1 MEGDLMDEVY
11 GDLSQDHHN
20 TTAAFNEDSVDIYFG
35 LESPKMN
42 SNAERNYT
50 LLSPQNLKYMD
61 LYEEIITEEQQ
72 DRESSYNE
80 LRTRFN
86 AAQSQVDE
94 LMRRLQQTETQ
105 NTTLN
110 TENSRLKKNICAL
123 IKTAKMEVVR
133 KDEEINRL
141 SQSFRP
147 RRGPVVHHQSQMNCL
162 RNQIPTKQ
170 NPTGQSQPSQPQVP
184 TRLNPTGPSQLSQPQ
199 VPTRLNPTGQSQP
212 SQPQVPT
219 RLNPTGQ
226 SQPSQPQVPTRLNPT
241 GPSQLSQPQVPTRLN
256 PTGPS
261 QLNQP
266 LIPTRQNLTGQPPP
280 SQPPG
285 PRQDCVVKDLSQLLC
300 KDRDV
305 VHPLLP
311 PTPSDATVFRPPL
324 PDTTVLRPP
333 LPVTS
338 KTAKGDSEAP
348 VKRTV
353 GSSSQDSV
361 NRHPTRELDPSD
373 KPKQTKH
380 REGEGGN
387 PRLSHSN
394 EQRKYNSKSS
404 RCPRLSD
411 VEVRRRSERAKN
423 PTSDI
428 LHCTASSDRTS
439 EGLSKDCAAYQSKCS
454 SRHYQELRRDKGDD
468 NRHSRGTKDISSNR
482 KHAYLNQASITERS
496 SESFNRK
503 GGTSPPRDHRR
514 KEERRREDEVRKEN
528 NTSKKSGER
537 KSTCTERRRAK
548 ESDRCSRDVS
558 KDKTMDDSKVGRQKT
573 GEKSELLPSE
583 AKVAAKSSVE
593 ETGPNRKLS
602 FMETLNLTLS
612 PVKKPRRLAETKE
625 QEGTPPEEVPEDQSA
640 EDGGQPDLDKLL
652 ILDEINS
659 SVVETDEVFEDP
671 VVQPSSEIPMPSE
684 PGSIDLRHTDKE
696 PCQDANKGLAEATV
710 AKKPPKCQLE
720 VEDTIVQDVSEG
732 RPELPEAT
740 VDQRTEPTTPEPLR
754 EVCVSAP
761 VCAIVLRTP
770 LKSRPE
776 ECASVNKVSESEDF
790 TAAAVTAITV
800 AGNCGNNSNTDTG
813 LSSNGFTPDHSMEN
827 VVLITDNW
835 VCKPNGKT
843 SSALVCES
851 PAVET
856 VTQVPPAAVCVGHP
870 AVEGVPGKEPSE
882 SLQLPLPASVISTS
896 SLDVT
901 AEVQDI
907 SKHGVS
913 STISMEGIPEIC
925 ITSEIVED
933 ATEIPL
939 ECEKERTVVEQG
951 SPLSGFE
958 VSKVSSTTEEVAP
971 SAQHNSG
978 LSQTPKKSLDSEPSH
993 TENEDVTVEP
1003 SSSIPLAHD
1012 EDSMM
1017 LTLGSLKGIPDAIS
1031 PLTSP
1036 VRPMRESHQPPCHS
1050 KPAYVKS
1057 LRKEFTSAAGDP
1069 NSKKLDVNMENK
1081 NPGRSIASATQQD
1094 VDRASVCSSSPEDEL
1109 EEGEI
1114 LSEGEET
1121 PITPSSPAK
1130 TVRPTSTVKSQ
1141 QIPKSSPR
1149 LSKKLPEEKGNSKL
1163 LSKTLISPVG
1173 SPMSKARYKT
1183 VQPPLPKAALCTV
1196 EEVMAMFV
1204 KIRYACRKKYMK
1216 LRSTFS
1222 KERFCGVMD
1231 MSLDS
1236 FTDFVDSVS
1245 FTKLCSQEDDLKVK
1259 LKNNIMSVLSKLSNN
1274 GIVNRIFDQEPL
1286 NMKSKLWEF
1295 VNVQLDFLFKE
1306 IQTALR
1312 SVCKSSN
1319 GNQSA
1324 GAEKKDLSLS
1334 KQPVKSPKQP
1344 VKSPKQPVKSP
1355 KQPVKSPKQP
1365 VKSPKQP
1372 VKSPKQ
1378 PVKSPKQPVK
1388 SPKQPV
1394 KSPKQPVKSPKQPVK
1409 SPKQPVKSPKQ
1420 PVKSPKQPVKSSVS
1434 TASKLKR
1441 PQGTVQKTNCVSR
1454 TSASKRPQ
1462 EELTECVEPNI
1473 KRTRVQTLPPCKTGL
1488 GRGKNIK
1495 MSFEEDEESEPQT
1508 SDHPL
1513 MQPPMQPPLQHG
1525 LEILSSNSPSSA
1537 EKTVAY
1543 VRRLSQN
1550 GSLHDK
1556 SDFEILTEQQA
1567 SNLTFNLV
1575 TDSQMGEI
1583 FKCLLQGSDL
1593 LETSVSAGDNQ
1604 GWPLGTPRKGERFR
1618 GVTTPSKVGTT
1629 TKVGTPSKVIATWS
1643 SISPCKFSSPNSK
1656 VQIPLNPALLDESC
1670 MLEVPSS
1677 LPEDKMTSQS
1687 SVFSQS
1693 SYSILAED
1701 LAVSLTIPSPLK
1713 SDNHLSFLHPASV
1726 EPMSAPDSVISAH
1739 FSEDALMDGEDAT
1752 EQDIH
1757 LALDTDN
1764 SSGASSGGGRTREAP
1779 VNPLF
1784 HFKPHLPMQAVVME
1798 KSNDHFIVR
1807 IRHANTSP
1815 DIKSNNSGVNFTN
1828 LGINCTNP
1836 GINFSNLG
1844 NNSTSLV
1851 VNPTCLGIKSTSQGV
1866 NSSSPGSVN
1875 STYPGNNSTNP
1886 DTNSSYLCVNSTSP
1900 QVNCTNPGIY
1910 PISADINPRAVSSP
1924 QTPPGEEQHGKD
1936 QAHPTGKTPS
1946 KTHFS
1951 EASPPFYLSTSTET
1965 ASALSSPCLT
1975 IIEDTPE
1982 RDHSKGKT
1990 GKKRTRHHVEMK
2002 AKRPKKEVIP
2012 EKIKHK
2018 KKSSKRAKG
2027 KETRSSKSERS
2038 KGTTPPQSTPSPN
2051 SLSAKNIIIRKGAV
2065 VVTWTRDED
2074 RDILLALK
2082 MKGASPDTFSS
2093 LSEKMN
2099 KTPAQ
2104 IAERFSQLMKLFK
2117 KKKMMSQV
2125 QGSNLPFDE

>member
-20 TTAAFNEDSVDIYFG
+20 TTAALNEDSVDIYFG
-35 LESPKMN
+35 LESPKTN

-162 RNQIPTKQ
+162 RNQIPTRQ

-184 TRLNPTGPSQLSQPQ
+184 TRQ
-199 VPTRLNPTGQSQP
+199 NPTGQSQP
-212 SQPQVPT
+212 SQPQIPT
-219 RLNPTGQ
+219 RQNPMGQSQPSQPQVPNRQNPTGQ
-226 SQPSQPQVPTRLNPT
+226 SQPSQPQIPTRQNPTGQLQPSQPQIPTRLNPT
-241 GPSQLSQPQVPTRLN
+241 GPSQLSQPLVPA
-256 PTGPS
+256 
-261 QLNQP
+261 
-266 LIPTRQNLTGQPPP
+266 RQNLTGQPPP

-324 PDTTVLRPP
+324 PDATVLRPPLLDATVLRPP

-338 KTAKGDSEAP
+338 KTARGDSEAP

-353 GSSSQDSV
+353 SSSSQDSV

-373 KPKQTKH
+373 EPKQTKH
-380 REGEGGN
+380 REGRGEN
-387 PRLSHSN
+387 PRLSDSK

-404 RCPRLSD
+404 RYPRLSD
-411 VEVRRRSERAKN
+411 VEVHRRSERAKN

-428 LHCTASSDRTS
+428 LHCTASADRTS
-439 EGLSKDCAAYQSKCS
+439 EGLSKDCAAYQSKGS
-454 SRHYQELRRDKGDD
+454 SRHYKELRRDKDD
-468 NRHSRGTKDISSNR
+468 DDDDDDRHSRNTKDISSNR
-482 KHAYLNQASITERS
+482 KHAYLNQASVTERS

-514 KEERRREDEVRKEN
+514 KEERRREDEIRKEKN
-528 NTSKKSGER
+528 RSKKSGER
-537 KSTCTERRRAK
+537 KSTYTERRRTK
-548 ESDRCSRDVS
+548 ESDQCS
-558 KDKTMDDSKVGRQKT
+558 KDKTMDNSKVGGQKT
-573 GEKSELLPSE
+573 DEKCELLPSE
-583 AKVAAKSSVE
+583 VKVAEKSSVE
-593 ETGPNRKLS
+593 ENGSNRKLS

-612 PVKKPRRLAETKE
+612 PVKKPRQPAETKE

-640 EDGGQPDLDKLL
+640 EDSGQPDLDELL

-671 VVQPSSEIPMPSE
+671 VVQPSSEIPTPSE
-684 PGSIDLRHTDKE
+684 PESINLRHADKE
-696 PCQDANKGLAEATV
+696 PCQDANKGVAEANEQ
-710 AKKPPKCQLE
+710 PKCQLE

-732 RPELPEAT
+732 RPELLDAT
-740 VDQRTEPTTPEPLR
+740 LDQRTEPTTPELLR
-754 EVCVSAP
+754 KVCVSAP
-761 VCAIVLRTP
+761 DCDIVLRTP
-770 LKSRPE
+770 LKTRPE
-776 ECASVNKVSESEDF
+776 ECASANKMSESEDF
-790 TAAAVTAITV
+790 TAAAVTATTV
-800 AGNCGNNSNTDTG
+800 TVNRGNDSNTDTG
-813 LSSNGFTPDHSMEN
+813 LSSNGFTPELPMEN

-843 SSALVCES
+843 PSALVCKS
-851 PAVET
+851 QAVEN
-856 VTQVPPAAVCVGHP
+856 VTQGPPAAVCVGNP
-870 AVEGVPGKEPSE
+870 AVEGVPGKEQSE
-882 SLQLPLPASVISTS
+882 SLQLPLPASVISNS

-913 STISMEGIPEIC
+913 STISMEVIPEIC
-925 ITSEIVED
+925 ITSEIVND
-933 ATEIPL
+933 VTEIPL
-939 ECEKERTVVEQG
+939 ECEKEKTVVEQS
-951 SPLSGFE
+951 SPLSSIG
-958 VSKVSSTTEEVAP
+958 VSKVSSTTGEVAP

-978 LSQTPKKSLDSEPSH
+978 LSQTPKKSPNSEPSY
-993 TENEDVTVEP
+993 TENENVNVEP

-1017 LTLGSLKGIPDAIS
+1017 LTLSSLKGIPDAIS

-1036 VRPMRESHQPPCHS
+1036 VRPMRKSQQPPCHS

-1081 NPGRSIASATQQD
+1081 NPGRSIASATRQD
-1094 VDRASVCSSSPEDEL
+1094 VDRASVRSSSLEDEL

-1121 PITPSSPAK
+1121 PVTPSSPAK

-1141 QIPKSSPR
+1141 PIPKSSPR
-1149 LSKKLPEEKGNSKL
+1149 LSKKSPEEKGNSKP

-1259 LKNNIMSVLSKLSNN
+1259 LKKNIMSVLSKLSNN

-1324 GAEKKDLSLS
+1324 GAKKRDLSLS

-1344 VKSPKQPVKSP
+1344 VM
-1355 KQPVKSPKQP
+1355 
-1365 VKSPKQP
+1365 
-1372 VKSPKQ
+1372 
-1378 PVKSPKQPVK
+1378 
-1388 SPKQPV
+1388 
-1394 KSPKQPVKSPKQPVK
+1394 
-1409 SPKQPVKSPKQ
+1409 
-1420 PVKSPKQPVKSSVS
+1420 SSVS

-1441 PQGTVQKTNCVSR
+1441 PQGAVQKTNCVSR

-1473 KRTRVQTLPPCKTGL
+1473 KRTRAQNLPPCKTGL
-1488 GRGKNIK
+1488 GRGKNMK
-1495 MSFEEDEESEPQT
+1495 MSFEDDKESEPQT

-1525 LEILSSNSPSSA
+1525 LEILPSNISSSV
-1537 EKTVAY
+1537 EKTAAY

-1604 GWPLGTPRKGERFR
+1604 AWPLGTPRKGERFR

-1629 TKVGTPSKVIATWS
+1629 SKVGTPSKVIATWS
-1643 SISPCKFSSPNSK
+1643 SISPCKFSPPNSK

-1687 SVFSQS
+1687 SVFSQR

-1739 FSEDALMDGEDAT
+1739 FSEDALMNGEDAT

-1764 SSGASSGGGRTREAP
+1764 SSGASSGGGRTREAS

-1815 DIKSNNSGVNFTN
+1815 DTNSNNSGV
-1828 LGINCTNP
+1828 
-1836 GINFSNLG
+1836 NFSNLG

-1851 VNPTCLGIKSTSQGV
+1851 VNRTCLGIKSTSQGV

-1875 STYPGNNSTNP
+1875 STYPGNNSPNP
-1886 DTNSSYLCVNSTSP
+1886 DTKSSYPCVNSTSP

-1910 PISADINPRAVSSP
+1910 PTSADINPRAVSSP

-1936 QAHPTGKTPS
+1936 KAHPTRKTPS

-1975 IIEDTPE
+1975 IVEDTPE
-1982 RDHSKGKT
+1982 RDHSKDKT
-1990 GKKRTRHHVEMK
+1990 GKKRTKHHVEMK

-2018 KKSSKRAKG
+2018 KKSSKSAKG
-2027 KETRSSKSERS
+2027 KETRSSKRERS
-2038 KGTTPPQSTPSPN
+2038 KVTTPPQSTPSPN
-2051 SLSAKNIIIRKGAV
+2051 SLSAKNIIMKKGAV

-2082 MKGASPDTFSS
+2082 MKGASPDTFSA
-2093 LSEKMN
+2093 LSEKMS

-2117 KKKMMSQV
+2117 KKKMMLQG
-2125 QGSNLPFDE
+2125 QGSNFPFDE

>member
-1 MEGDLMDEVY
+1 M
-11 GDLSQDHHN
+11 
-20 TTAAFNEDSVDIYFG
+20 
-35 LESPKMN
+35 
-42 SNAERNYT
+42 
-50 LLSPQNLKYMD
+50 KYMD

-80 LRTRFN
+80 LVLPLTCLTCVFT
-86 AAQSQVDE
+86 
-94 LMRRLQQTETQ
+94 LK

-141 SQSFRP
+141 SQ
-147 RRGPVVHHQSQMNCL
+147 
-162 RNQIPTKQ
+162 
-170 NPTGQSQPSQPQVP
+170 
-184 TRLNPTGPSQLSQPQ
+184 
-199 VPTRLNPTGQSQP
+199 
-212 SQPQVPT
+212 
-219 RLNPTGQ
+219 
-226 SQPSQPQVPTRLNPT
+226 
-241 GPSQLSQPQVPTRLN
+241 
-256 PTGPS
+256 
-261 QLNQP
+261 
-266 LIPTRQNLTGQPPP
+266 
-280 SQPPG
+280 
-285 PRQDCVVKDLSQLLC
+285 RQDCVVKDLRQLLC

-311 PTPSDATVFRPPL
+311 PTPSDATVVRLPL
-324 PDTTVLRPP
+324 PDATVLRPPIPDATVLRPP

-338 KTAKGDSEAP
+338 KTARGDSEAP
-348 VKRTV
+348 VKRTDPSV
-353 GSSSQDSV
+353 SSSSQDSV

-373 KPKQTKH
+373 EPKQTKR
-380 REGEGGN
+380 REGRGEN
-387 PRLSHSN
+387 PRLSDSK

-404 RCPRLSD
+404 RYPHFSD
-411 VEVRRRSERAKN
+411 VEVRRRSARAKN

-428 LHCTASSDRTS
+428 LHCVASSDRT
-439 EGLSKDCAAYQSKCS
+439 
-454 SRHYQELRRDKGDD
+454 
-468 NRHSRGTKDISSNR
+468 
-482 KHAYLNQASITERS
+482 ITERS

-514 KEERRREDEVRKEN
+514 KEERRREDEIRKEKN
-528 NTSKKSGER
+528 RSKKSEER
-537 KSTCTERRRAK
+537 KSTCTERRRTK
-548 ESDRCSRDVS
+548 ESDRCSTDVS
-558 KDKTMDDSKVGRQKT
+558 KDKTVDNSKVGGQKT
-573 GEKSELLPSE
+573 DEKSELLPSE
-583 AKVAAKSSVE
+583 AKVAEKSSVE
-593 ETGPNRKLS
+593 ENGPNRKLS
-602 FMETLNLTLS
+602 FMGSLNLTLS
-612 PVKKPRRLAETKE
+612 PVKKPRQPAETKE
-625 QEGTPPEEVPEDQSA
+625 QEGTPPEEVPEDQST
-640 EDGGQPDLDKLL
+640 EDRGQPDLDELL

-659 SVVETDEVFEDP
+659 SVVETDDVFEDP

-684 PGSIDLRHTDKE
+684 PESINRRHTDKE

-710 AKKPPKCQLE
+710 AKMQPKCQLE
-720 VEDTIVQDVSEG
+720 VEDTTVQDVSEG

-754 EVCVSAP
+754 KVCVSAP
-761 VCAIVLRTP
+761 DCDIALRTP

-776 ECASVNKVSESEDF
+776 ECASANKMSESEDF
-790 TAAAVTAITV
+790 TAAAVTATTV
-800 AGNCGNNSNTDTG
+800 TGNCGNNSNTDT
-813 LSSNGFTPDHSMEN
+813 SNGFTPEHSMEN

-835 VCKPNGKT
+835 VCKSNCKT
-843 SSALVCES
+843 PSALVCKS
-851 PAVET
+851 QTVEI
-856 VTQVPPAAVCVGHP
+856 VTQVPPAAVCVGNS
-870 AVEGVPGKEPSE
+870 AVGVPGKEQLE
-882 SLQLPLPASVISTS
+882 SLQLPLPASVISNS

-901 AEVQDI
+901 VEVQDI
-907 SKHGVS
+907 SKHAVS
-913 STISMEGIPEIC
+913 STISMEVIPEIC
-925 ITSEIVED
+925 ITSEVLND
-933 ATEIPL
+933 VTEIPL
-939 ECEKERTVVEQG
+939 ECEKEKTVVEQS
-951 SPLSGFE
+951 SPLSSIG
-958 VSKVSSTTEEVAP
+958 VSRVSSTTGEVAP

-978 LSQTPKKSLDSEPSH
+978 LSQTPKKSLNSEPSY
-993 TENEDVTVEP
+993 TENEDVNVEP

-1017 LTLGSLKGIPDAIS
+1017 LTLSSLKGIPDAIS

-1036 VRPMRESHQPPCHS
+1036 VRPMRKSQEPPCHS

-1057 LRKEFTSAAGDP
+1057 LRKGKHHLND
-1069 NSKKLDVNMENK
+1069 N
-1081 NPGRSIASATQQD
+1081 SATFQPHIHYSAIPESTY
-1094 VDRASVCSSSPEDEL
+1094 VDRTSVRSSSPEDEL

-1121 PITPSSPAK
+1121 PVRPSSPAK
-1130 TVRPTSTVKSQ
+1130 TVRPTSTVKSKPS
-1141 QIPKSSPR
+1141 PKSSPR
-1149 LSKKLPEEKGNSKL
+1149 LSKKSPEEKGNSKL

-1196 EEVMAMFV
+1196 EEVMAVFV

-1324 GAEKKDLSLS
+1324 GAEKRDLSLS

-1344 VKSPKQPVKSP
+1344 VKSPKQPVT
-1355 KQPVKSPKQP
+1355 
-1365 VKSPKQP
+1365 
-1372 VKSPKQ
+1372 
-1378 PVKSPKQPVK
+1378 
-1388 SPKQPV
+1388 
-1394 KSPKQPVKSPKQPVK
+1394 
-1409 SPKQPVKSPKQ
+1409 
-1420 PVKSPKQPVKSSVS
+1420 SSVS
-1434 TASKLKR
+1434 TAFKLKR
-1441 PQGTVQKTNCVSR
+1441 PQGAVQKTNCVSR
-1454 TSASKRPQ
+1454 TSVKPQ
-1462 EELTECVEPNI
+1462 P
-1473 KRTRVQTLPPCKTGL
+1473 
-1488 GRGKNIK
+1488 
-1495 MSFEEDEESEPQT
+1495 
-1508 SDHPL
+1508 SDNPL
-1513 MQPPMQPPLQHG
+1513 MQPP
-1525 LEILSSNSPSSA
+1525 ISSSA
-1537 EKTVAY
+1537 EKTTAL

-1604 GWPLGTPRKGERFR
+1604 GWPLGTPRKGERFL
-1618 GVTTPSKVGTT
+1618 GVTSPSKVGTT
-1629 TKVGTPSKVIATWS
+1629 SKVGTPSKVIATWS

-1656 VQIPLNPALLDESC
+1656 VKIPLNPALLDESC

-1677 LPEDKMTSQS
+1677 LPESKMTPQS
-1687 SVFSQS
+1687 SVFSQR

-1815 DIKSNNSGVNFTN
+1815 DI
-1828 LGINCTNP
+1828 NCTNP

-1866 NSSSPGSVN
+1866 TSSSPGSVN
-1875 STYPGNNSTNP
+1875 STYQGNNSI
-1886 DTNSSYLCVNSTSP
+1886 NSTYPCVNSTSP

-1910 PISADINPRAVSSP
+1910 PTSADINPRAVSSP
-1924 QTPPGEEQHGKD
+1924 QTPPGEDQYGKD
-1936 QAHPTGKTPS
+1936 EAHPTGKTPS

-1951 EASPPFYLSTSTET
+1951 EAGPPFYLSTSTET

-1990 GKKRTRHHVEMK
+1990 GKKRTKHHIEMK
-2002 AKRPKKEVIP
+2002 AKRAKKEVIP
-2012 EKIKHK
+2012 EKVKHK
-2018 KKSSKRAKG
+2018 KKSSKSAKG
-2027 KETRSSKSERS
+2027 KGTRSSKRERS
-2038 KGTTPPQSTPSPN
+2038 KVTTPPQSTPSPN
-2051 SLSAKNIIIRKGAV
+2051 SLSAKNIIIKKGAV

-2082 MKGASPDTFSS
+2082 MKGASPDTFSA

-2104 IAERFSQLMKLFK
+2104 VCLYLFTVFGVSFS
-2117 KKKMMSQV
+2117 
-2125 QGSNLPFDE
+2125 

>member
-1 MEGDLMDEVY
+1 
-11 GDLSQDHHN
+11 
-20 TTAAFNEDSVDIYFG
+20 
-35 LESPKMN
+35 
-42 SNAERNYT
+42 
-50 LLSPQNLKYMD
+50 QNLKYMD

-80 LRTRFN
+80 LVLPLTCLTCVFT
-86 AAQSQVDE
+86 
-94 LMRRLQQTETQ
+94 LK

-141 SQSFRP
+141 SQ
-147 RRGPVVHHQSQMNCL
+147 
-162 RNQIPTKQ
+162 
-170 NPTGQSQPSQPQVP
+170 
-184 TRLNPTGPSQLSQPQ
+184 
-199 VPTRLNPTGQSQP
+199 
-212 SQPQVPT
+212 
-219 RLNPTGQ
+219 
-226 SQPSQPQVPTRLNPT
+226 
-241 GPSQLSQPQVPTRLN
+241 
-256 PTGPS
+256 
-261 QLNQP
+261 
-266 LIPTRQNLTGQPPP
+266 

-776 ECASVNKVSESEDF
+776 ECASVNKVSE
-790 TAAAVTAITV
+790 
-800 AGNCGNNSNTDTG
+800 
-813 LSSNGFTPDHSMEN
+813 
-827 VVLITDNW
+827 
-835 VCKPNGKT
+835 
-843 SSALVCES
+843 
-851 PAVET
+851 
-856 VTQVPPAAVCVGHP
+856 
-870 AVEGVPGKEPSE
+870 
-882 SLQLPLPASVISTS
+882 
-896 SLDVT
+896 
-901 AEVQDI
+901 
-907 SKHGVS
+907 
-913 STISMEGIPEIC
+913 
-925 ITSEIVED
+925 
-933 ATEIPL
+933 
-939 ECEKERTVVEQG
+939 TVVEQG

-1057 LRKEFTSAAGDP
+1057 LRKGKHHLNDNEPHIHYSTIPESTCTSKA
-1069 NSKKLDVNMENK
+1069 
-1081 NPGRSIASATQQD
+1081 
-1094 VDRASVCSSSPEDEL
+1094 PEDEL

-1344 VKSPKQPVKSP
+1344 VKSPMQ
-1355 KQPVKSPKQP
+1355 
-1365 VKSPKQP
+1365 
-1372 VKSPKQ
+1372 
-1378 PVKSPKQPVK
+1378 
-1388 SPKQPV
+1388 
-1394 KSPKQPVKSPKQPVK
+1394 
-1409 SPKQPVKSPKQ
+1409 
-1420 PVKSPKQPVKSSVS
+1420 
-1434 TASKLKR
+1434 
-1441 PQGTVQKTNCVSR
+1441 
-1454 TSASKRPQ
+1454 
-1462 EELTECVEPNI
+1462 
-1473 KRTRVQTLPPCKTGL
+1473 
-1488 GRGKNIK
+1488 GKNIK

-2104 IAERFSQLMKLFK
+2104 VCLYLFAVFGVFFFIVMEFYVFDLRLVVIAEH
-2117 KKKMMSQV
+2117 
-2125 QGSNLPFDE
+2125 

>member
-162 RNQIPTKQ
+162 RNPI
-170 NPTGQSQPSQPQVP
+170 P

-199 VPTRLNPTGQSQP
+199 VPNRLNPTGPSQL
-212 SQPQVPT
+212 SQPQVPNQLNST
-219 RLNPTGQ
+219 GPSQLTQPQVPNRLNPTGQ

-241 GPSQLSQPQVPTRLN
+241 GPSQLSQPQVPNRLNPTGQSQPSQPQVPTRLN

-261 QLNQP
+261 QLSQP
-266 LIPTRQNLTGQPPP
+266 LVPTRQNLTGQPPP

-324 PDTTVLRPP
+324 PDTTVFRPPLPDTTVLRPPLLDATVLRPPLLDATVLRPP

-338 KTAKGDSEAP
+338 KTAKGDSETP

-373 KPKQTKH
+373 EPKQTKH
-380 REGEGGN
+380 REGGGGN
-387 PRLSHSN
+387 PRLSDSN

-423 PTSDI
+423 PASDI

-439 EGLSKDCAAYQSKCS
+439 EGLSKDCAAYQSKGS
-454 SRHYQELRRDKGDD
+454 SRHYQELRRDKGDG

-482 KHAYLNQASITERS
+482 KHAYLNQASVTERS

-503 GGTSPPRDHRR
+503 GGTSPPRDRRR
-514 KEERRREDEVRKEN
+514 KEERRREDEVRKEK

-537 KSTCTERRRAK
+537 KSTCTERRRTK
-548 ESDRCSRDVS
+548 ESGRCSKDVS
-558 KDKTMDDSKVGRQKT
+558 KDKTMDDSKVGGQKT
-573 GEKSELLPSE
+573 GEKSEFLPSE

-612 PVKKPRRLAETKE
+612 PVKKPRPLAETKE
-625 QEGTPPEEVPEDQSA
+625 REGTPPEEVSEDQSA
-640 EDGGQPDLDKLL
+640 EDSGQPDLDKLL

-671 VVQPSSEIPMPSE
+671 VVQPTSEIPMPSE

-696 PCQDANKGLAEATV
+696 PCQDANKGLTEATV
-710 AKKPPKCQLE
+710 AKKQPKCQLE
-720 VEDTIVQDVSEG
+720 VEDTIVQGVSEG
-732 RPELPEAT
+732 KPELPEAT

-761 VCAIVLRTP
+761 DCAIVLRTP

-776 ECASVNKVSESEDF
+776 ECASANKVSESEDF
-790 TAAAVTAITV
+790 TAADVTAPTV
-800 AGNCGNNSNTDTG
+800 AGNCGNSSNTDTG
-813 LSSNGFTPDHSMEN
+813 LSSNGFTPDHSMGN

-843 SSALVCES
+843 PSPLVCES
-851 PAVET
+851 QAVET
-856 VTQVPPAAVCVGHP
+856 VTHVPPAAVCVGHP
-870 AVEGVPGKEPSE
+870 AVEGVSGKEPSE

-913 STISMEGIPEIC
+913 STISMEVIPEIC

-958 VSKVSSTTEEVAP
+958 VSKVSSTTGEVAP

-993 TENEDVTVEP
+993 TENEDMNVEP

-1012 EDSMM
+1012 ENSMM

-1036 VRPMRESHQPPCHS
+1036 VRPMRKSHQPPCHS

-1057 LRKEFTSAAGDP
+1057 LRNEFTSAAGDP

-1081 NPGRSIASATQQD
+1081 NPGRSIASATQQA

-1130 TVRPTSTVKSQ
+1130 TVRPTSPVKSQ

-1149 LSKKLPEEKGNSKL
+1149 LSKKSLEEKGNSKL

-1324 GAEKKDLSLS
+1324 GAEKRDLSLS

-1388 SPKQPV
+1388 FPKQPV
-1394 KSPKQPVKSPKQPVK
+1394 M
-1409 SPKQPVKSPKQ
+1409 
-1420 PVKSPKQPVKSSVS
+1420 SSVS

-1441 PQGTVQKTNCVSR
+1441 PQGAVQKTKCVSR

-1462 EELTECVEPNI
+1462 EELTDCVEPNI
-1473 KRTRVQTLPPCKTGL
+1473 KRTRAQTLPPCKTGL

-1495 MSFEEDEESEPQT
+1495 MSFEEDKESEPQT

-1513 MQPPMQPPLQHG
+1513 MQPPLQHE

-1537 EKTVAY
+1537 EKTAAY

-1593 LETSVSAGDNQ
+1593 LETNVSAGDNH

-1618 GVTTPSKVGTT
+1618 GVATPSKVCTT

-1687 SVFSQS
+1687 SVFSQR

-1815 DIKSNNSGVNFTN
+1815 DINSNNSGVNFTN

-1875 STYPGNNSTNP
+1875 STYPGNNSTNK
-1886 DTNSSYLCVNSTSP
+1886 DTNSSYPCVNSTIP
-1900 QVNCTNPGIY
+1900 QVNCTNPVIY

-1936 QAHPTGKTPS
+1936 QGKTPS

-2018 KKSSKRAKG
+2018 NKSSKRAKG

-2038 KGTTPPQSTPSPN
+2038 KVTTPPQSTPSPN

-2117 KKKMMSQV
+2117 KKKMAS
-2125 QGSNLPFDE
+2125 

>member
-1 MEGDLMDEVY
+1 
-11 GDLSQDHHN
+11 
-20 TTAAFNEDSVDIYFG
+20 
-35 LESPKMN
+35 
-42 SNAERNYT
+42 
-50 LLSPQNLKYMD
+50 QNLKYMD

-80 LRTRFN
+80 LVLPLTCLTCVFT
-86 AAQSQVDE
+86 
-94 LMRRLQQTETQ
+94 LK

-141 SQSFRP
+141 SQS
-147 RRGPVVHHQSQMNCL
+147 
-162 RNQIPTKQ
+162 
-170 NPTGQSQPSQPQVP
+170 
-184 TRLNPTGPSQLSQPQ
+184 
-199 VPTRLNPTGQSQP
+199 
-212 SQPQVPT
+212 
-219 RLNPTGQ
+219 
-226 SQPSQPQVPTRLNPT
+226 
-241 GPSQLSQPQVPTRLN
+241 
-256 PTGPS
+256 
-261 QLNQP
+261 
-266 LIPTRQNLTGQPPP
+266 
-280 SQPPG
+280 
-285 PRQDCVVKDLSQLLC
+285 QLLC

-324 PDTTVLRPP
+324 PDTTVLRPPLLDATVLRPPLLDATVLRPP

-361 NRHPTRELDPSD
+361 NRHPTRELHPSD
-373 KPKQTKH
+373 EPKQTKH
-380 REGEGGN
+380 REGGGGN

-394 EQRKYNSKSS
+394 DQRKYNSKSS

-439 EGLSKDCAAYQSKCS
+439 EGLSKDCAAYQSMGS
-454 SRHYQELRRDKGDD
+454 SRHYQELRRDKGDG

-482 KHAYLNQASITERS
+482 KHAYLNQASVTERS

-514 KEERRREDEVRKEN
+514 KEERRREDEVRKEK

-548 ESDRCSRDVS
+548 ESDRCSTDVS
-558 KDKTMDDSKVGRQKT
+558 KDKTMDDSKVGGQKT
-573 GEKSELLPSE
+573 GEKSEFLPSE

-640 EDGGQPDLDKLL
+640 EDSGQPDLDNLL

-671 VVQPSSEIPMPSE
+671 VVQPSSEIPMSSG

-696 PCQDANKGLAEATV
+696 PCQDANKGLTEATV
-710 AKKPPKCQLE
+710 AKKQPKCQLE
-720 VEDTIVQDVSEG
+720 VEDIIVQGVSEG
-732 RPELPEAT
+732 KPELPEAT
-740 VDQRTEPTTPEPLR
+740 VDQRTEPTTPEPPR

-761 VCAIVLRTP
+761 VCAIVLRTT
-770 LKSRPE
+770 LKNRPE
-776 ECASVNKVSESEDF
+776 DCASANKVSDSEDF
-790 TAAAVTAITV
+790 TAAAVTATTV

-843 SSALVCES
+843 PSALVCES
-851 PAVET
+851 QT

-870 AVEGVPGKEPSE
+870 AVEGVSGKEPSE

-913 STISMEGIPEIC
+913 STISMEVIPEIC

-939 ECEKERTVVEQG
+939 ECEKERTVVVQG

-958 VSKVSSTTEEVAP
+958 VSKVSSTTGEVAP

-993 TENEDVTVEP
+993 TENEDVNVEP

-1036 VRPMRESHQPPCHS
+1036 VRPMRKSHQPPCHS

-1069 NSKKLDVNMENK
+1069 NPKKLDVNMENK

-1149 LSKKLPEEKGNSKL
+1149 LSKKLPEEKGISKL
-1163 LSKTLISPVG
+1163 LSKTLTSPVG

-1324 GAEKKDLSLS
+1324 GAEKRDLSLS
-1334 KQPVKSPKQP
+1334 KQPVKSPKPP
-1344 VKSPKQPVKSP
+1344 VKSPK
-1355 KQPVKSPKQP
+1355 
-1365 VKSPKQP
+1365 
-1372 VKSPKQ
+1372 
-1378 PVKSPKQPVK
+1378 
-1388 SPKQPV
+1388 
-1394 KSPKQPVKSPKQPVK
+1394 
-1409 SPKQPVKSPKQ
+1409 
-1420 PVKSPKQPVKSSVS
+1420 
-1434 TASKLKR
+1434 
-1441 PQGTVQKTNCVSR
+1441 
-1454 TSASKRPQ
+1454 
-1462 EELTECVEPNI
+1462 
-1473 KRTRVQTLPPCKTGL
+1473 
-1488 GRGKNIK
+1488 GKNIK
-1495 MSFEEDEESEPQT
+1495 MSFEEDKESEPQT

-1537 EKTVAY
+1537 EKTAAY

-1687 SVFSQS
+1687 SVFSQR

-1713 SDNHLSFLHPASV
+1713 SDNHLSFLHPANV
-1726 EPMSAPDSVISAH
+1726 EPTSAPDSVISAH

-1764 SSGASSGGGRTREAP
+1764 SSGGSSGAGRTREAP

-1815 DIKSNNSGVNFTN
+1815 DINSNNSGVNFTN
-1828 LGINCTNP
+1828 L

-1886 DTNSSYLCVNSTSP
+1886 DTNSSYPCVNSTSP

-1924 QTPPGEEQHGKD
+1924 QTPPGGEQHGKD

-2012 EKIKHK
+2012 EKIIKHK

-2038 KGTTPPQSTPSPN
+2038 KVTTPPQSTPSPN
-2051 SLSAKNIIIRKGAV
+2051 SLSAKNIIIKKGAV

-2104 IAERFSQLMKLFK
+2104 VCLYLICCVLI
-2117 KKKMMSQV
+2117 
-2125 QGSNLPFDE
+2125 

>member
-1 MEGDLMDEVY
+1 MKLQKCNMWVTLRYFYPTD
-11 GDLSQDHHN
+11 

-35 LESPKMN
+35 LESPKKN
-42 SNAERNYT
+42 SNAGKHHSN
-50 LLSPQNLKYMD
+50 NLKYMD

-141 SQSFRP
+141 SQ
-147 RRGPVVHHQSQMNCL
+147 
-162 RNQIPTKQ
+162 
-170 NPTGQSQPSQPQVP
+170 
-184 TRLNPTGPSQLSQPQ
+184 
-199 VPTRLNPTGQSQP
+199 
-212 SQPQVPT
+212 
-219 RLNPTGQ
+219 
-226 SQPSQPQVPTRLNPT
+226 
-241 GPSQLSQPQVPTRLN
+241 
-256 PTGPS
+256 
-261 QLNQP
+261 
-266 LIPTRQNLTGQPPP
+266 
-280 SQPPG
+280 
-285 PRQDCVVKDLSQLLC
+285 
-300 KDRDV
+300 RDV

-324 PDTTVLRPP
+324 PDTTVLRPPLLDATVLRPPLLDATVLRPP

-361 NRHPTRELDPSD
+361 NRHPTRELHPSD
-373 KPKQTKH
+373 EPKQTKH
-380 REGEGGN
+380 REGGGGN

-394 EQRKYNSKSS
+394 DQRKYNSKSS

-439 EGLSKDCAAYQSKCS
+439 EGLSKDCAAYQSMGS
-454 SRHYQELRRDKGDD
+454 SRHYQELRRDKGDG

-482 KHAYLNQASITERS
+482 KHAYLNQASVTERS

-514 KEERRREDEVRKEN
+514 KEERRREDEVRKEK

-548 ESDRCSRDVS
+548 ESDRCSTDVS
-558 KDKTMDDSKVGRQKT
+558 KDKTMDDSKVGGQKT
-573 GEKSELLPSE
+573 GEKSEFLPSE

-640 EDGGQPDLDKLL
+640 EDSGQPDLDNLL

-671 VVQPSSEIPMPSE
+671 VVQPSSEIPMSSG

-696 PCQDANKGLAEATV
+696 PCQDANKGLTEATV
-710 AKKPPKCQLE
+710 AKKQPKCQLE
-720 VEDTIVQDVSEG
+720 VEDIIVQGVSEG
-732 RPELPEAT
+732 KPELPEAT
-740 VDQRTEPTTPEPLR
+740 VDQRTEPTTPEPPR

-761 VCAIVLRTP
+761 VCAIVLRTT
-770 LKSRPE
+770 LKNRPE
-776 ECASVNKVSESEDF
+776 DCASANKVSDSEDF
-790 TAAAVTAITV
+790 TAAAVTATTV

-843 SSALVCES
+843 PSALVCES
-851 PAVET
+851 QT

-870 AVEGVPGKEPSE
+870 AVEGVSGKEPSE

-913 STISMEGIPEIC
+913 STISMEVIPEIC

-939 ECEKERTVVEQG
+939 ECEKERTVVVQG

-958 VSKVSSTTEEVAP
+958 VSKVSSTTGEVAP

-993 TENEDVTVEP
+993 TENEDVNVEP

-1036 VRPMRESHQPPCHS
+1036 VRPMRKSHQPPCHS

-1069 NSKKLDVNMENK
+1069 NPKKLDVNMENK

-1149 LSKKLPEEKGNSKL
+1149 LSKKLPEEKGISKL
-1163 LSKTLISPVG
+1163 LSKTLTSPVG

-1324 GAEKKDLSLS
+1324 GAEKRDLSLS
-1334 KQPVKSPKQP
+1334 KQPVKSPKPP
-1344 VKSPKQPVKSP
+1344 VKSPK
-1355 KQPVKSPKQP
+1355 
-1365 VKSPKQP
+1365 
-1372 VKSPKQ
+1372 
-1378 PVKSPKQPVK
+1378 
-1388 SPKQPV
+1388 
-1394 KSPKQPVKSPKQPVK
+1394 
-1409 SPKQPVKSPKQ
+1409 
-1420 PVKSPKQPVKSSVS
+1420 
-1434 TASKLKR
+1434 
-1441 PQGTVQKTNCVSR
+1441 
-1454 TSASKRPQ
+1454 PQ

-1473 KRTRVQTLPPCKTGL
+1473 KRTRAQTLPPCKTGL

-1495 MSFEEDEESEPQT
+1495 MSFEEDKESEPQT

-1537 EKTVAY
+1537 EKTAAY

-1687 SVFSQS
+1687 SVFSQR

-1713 SDNHLSFLHPASV
+1713 SDNHLSFLHPANV
-1726 EPMSAPDSVISAH
+1726 EPTSAPDSVISAH

-1764 SSGASSGGGRTREAP
+1764 SSGGSSGAGRTREAP

-1815 DIKSNNSGVNFTN
+1815 DINSNNSGVNFTN
-1828 LGINCTNP
+1828 L

-1851 VNPTCLGIKSTSQGV
+1851 VNPTCLGIKSTSQG
-1866 NSSSPGSVN
+1866 
-1875 STYPGNNSTNP
+1875 
-1886 DTNSSYLCVNSTSP
+1886 
-1900 QVNCTNPGIY
+1900 
-1910 PISADINPRAVSSP
+1910 
-1924 QTPPGEEQHGKD
+1924 
-1936 QAHPTGKTPS
+1936 
-1946 KTHFS
+1946 
-1951 EASPPFYLSTSTET
+1951 ASPPFYLSTSTET

-2012 EKIKHK
+2012 EKIIKHK

-2038 KGTTPPQSTPSPN
+2038 KVTTPPQSTPSPN
-2051 SLSAKNIIIRKGAV
+2051 SLSAKNIIIKKGAV

-2117 KKKMMSQV
+2117 KKKMAS
-2125 QGSNLPFDE
+2125 

>member
-35 LESPKMN
+35 LESPKKN

-162 RNQIPTKQ
+162 RNQIPTRQ
-170 NPTGQSQPSQPQVP
+170 
-184 TRLNPTGPSQLSQPQ
+184 
-199 VPTRLNPTGQSQP
+199 NPTGQSQP

-261 QLNQP
+261 QLSQP
-266 LIPTRQNLTGQPPP
+266 LVPTRQNLTGQPPP
-280 SQPPG
+280 SQPPR

-333 LPVTS
+333 LLDATVLRPPLLDATVLRPPLPVTS

-361 NRHPTRELDPSD
+361 NRHPTRELHPSD
-373 KPKQTKH
+373 EPKQTKH
-380 REGEGGN
+380 REGGGGN

-394 EQRKYNSKSS
+394 DQRKYNSKSS

-439 EGLSKDCAAYQSKCS
+439 EGLSKDCAAYQSMGS
-454 SRHYQELRRDKGDD
+454 SRHYQELRRDKGDG

-482 KHAYLNQASITERS
+482 KHAYLNQASVTERS

-514 KEERRREDEVRKEN
+514 KEERRREDEVRKEK

-548 ESDRCSRDVS
+548 ESDRCSTDVS
-558 KDKTMDDSKVGRQKT
+558 KDKTMDDSKVGGQKT
-573 GEKSELLPSE
+573 GEKSEFLPSE

-640 EDGGQPDLDKLL
+640 EDSGQPDLDNLL

-671 VVQPSSEIPMPSE
+671 VVQPSSEIPMSSG

-696 PCQDANKGLAEATV
+696 PCQDANKGLTEATV
-710 AKKPPKCQLE
+710 AKKQPKCQLE
-720 VEDTIVQDVSEG
+720 VEDIIVQGVSEG
-732 RPELPEAT
+732 KPELPEAT
-740 VDQRTEPTTPEPLR
+740 VDQRTEPTTPEPPR

-761 VCAIVLRTP
+761 VCAIVLRTT
-770 LKSRPE
+770 LKNRPE
-776 ECASVNKVSESEDF
+776 DCASANKVSDSEDF
-790 TAAAVTAITV
+790 TAAAVTATTV

-843 SSALVCES
+843 PSALVCES
-851 PAVET
+851 QT

-870 AVEGVPGKEPSE
+870 AVEGVSGKEPSE

-913 STISMEGIPEIC
+913 STISMEVIPEIC

-939 ECEKERTVVEQG
+939 ECEKERTVVVQG

-958 VSKVSSTTEEVAP
+958 VSKVSSTTGEVAP

-993 TENEDVTVEP
+993 TENEDVNVEP

-1036 VRPMRESHQPPCHS
+1036 VRPMRKSHQPPCHS

-1069 NSKKLDVNMENK
+1069 NPKKLDVNMENK

-1149 LSKKLPEEKGNSKL
+1149 LSKKLPEEKGISKL
-1163 LSKTLISPVG
+1163 LSKTLTSPVG

-1324 GAEKKDLSLS
+1324 GAEKRDLSLS
-1334 KQPVKSPKQP
+1334 KQPVKSPKPPVKSPKQP

-1394 KSPKQPVKSPKQPVK
+1394 KSPKQPVM
-1409 SPKQPVKSPKQ
+1409 
-1420 PVKSPKQPVKSSVS
+1420 SSVS

-1441 PQGTVQKTNCVSR
+1441 PQGAVQKTNCVSR

-1473 KRTRVQTLPPCKTGL
+1473 KRTRAQTLPPCKTGL

-1495 MSFEEDEESEPQT
+1495 MSFEEDKESEPQT

-1537 EKTVAY
+1537 EKTAAY

-1687 SVFSQS
+1687 SVFSQR

-1713 SDNHLSFLHPASV
+1713 SDNHLSFLHPANV
-1726 EPMSAPDSVISAH
+1726 EPTSAPDSVISAH

-1764 SSGASSGGGRTREAP
+1764 SSGGSSGAGRTREAP

-1815 DIKSNNSGVNFTN
+1815 DINSNNSGVNFTN
-1828 LGINCTNP
+1828 L

-1886 DTNSSYLCVNSTSP
+1886 DTNSSYPCVNSTSP

-1924 QTPPGEEQHGKD
+1924 QTPPGGEQHGKD

-2012 EKIKHK
+2012 EKIIKHK

-2038 KGTTPPQSTPSPN
+2038 KVTTPPQSTPSPN
-2051 SLSAKNIIIRKGAV
+2051 SLSAKNIIIKKGAV

-2117 KKKMMSQV
+2117 KKKMAS
-2125 QGSNLPFDE
+2125 

>member
-42 SNAERNYT
+42 SDAERNYT

-162 RNQIPTKQ
+162 RNPIP
-170 NPTGQSQPSQPQVP
+170 N
-184 TRLNPTGPSQLSQPQ
+184 RLNPTGPSQLSQPQ
-199 VPTRLNPTGQSQP
+199 VPN
-212 SQPQVPT
+212 
-219 RLNPTGQ
+219 
-226 SQPSQPQVPTRLNPT
+226 RLNPT
-241 GPSQLSQPQVPTRLN
+241 GPSQLSQPLV
-256 PTGPS
+256 
-261 QLNQP
+261 
-266 LIPTRQNLTGQPPP
+266 PTRQNFTGQPPP

-333 LPVTS
+333 LPDTTVLKPPLPVTS
-338 KTAKGDSEAP
+338 KTAKGDSEALA
-348 VKRTV
+348 KRTV

-373 KPKQTKH
+373 EPKQTKH
-380 REGEGGN
+380 REGGGGN
-387 PRLSHSN
+387 PRLSDSN

-439 EGLSKDCAAYQSKCS
+439 EGLSKDCAAHQSKAS
-454 SRHYQELRRDKGDD
+454 SRHYQELGRDKGDG

-482 KHAYLNQASITERS
+482 KHAYLNQASVTERS

-503 GGTSPPRDHRR
+503 GGTSPPRDRRR
-514 KEERRREDEVRKEN
+514 KEERRREDEVRKEK

-537 KSTCTERRRAK
+537 KSTCTERRRTK
-548 ESDRCSRDVS
+548 ESGRCSKDVS
-558 KDKTMDDSKVGRQKT
+558 KDKTMDDSKVGEQKT
-573 GEKSELLPSE
+573 
-583 AKVAAKSSVE
+583 
-593 ETGPNRKLS
+593 
-602 FMETLNLTLS
+602 
-612 PVKKPRRLAETKE
+612 VKKPRRLAETKE
-625 QEGTPPEEVPEDQSA
+625 REGTPPEEVSEDQSA
-640 EDGGQPDLDKLL
+640 EDSGQPDLDKFL

-659 SVVETDEVFEDP
+659 SVVETDEVFQDP
-671 VVQPSSEIPMPSE
+671 VVQPTSEIPMPSE

-696 PCQDANKGLAEATV
+696 PCQDANKGLTEATV
-710 AKKPPKCQLE
+710 AKKQPQCQLE
-720 VEDTIVQDVSEG
+720 VEDTIVQGVSEG
-732 RPELPEAT
+732 KPELPEAT
-740 VDQRTEPTTPEPLR
+740 VDQGTEPTTPEPLR

-761 VCAIVLRTP
+761 DCAIVLRTP

-776 ECASVNKVSESEDF
+776 ECASANKVSESEDF
-790 TAAAVTAITV
+790 TAAAVTAPTV

-843 SSALVCES
+843 PSALVCES
-851 PAVET
+851 QAVET
-856 VTQVPPAAVCVGHP
+856 VTHVPPAAVCVGHP
-870 AVEGVPGKEPSE
+870 AVEGVSGKEPSE

-901 AEVQDI
+901 AEVRDI

-913 STISMEGIPEIC
+913 STISMEVIPEIC

-958 VSKVSSTTEEVAP
+958 VSKVSSTTGEVAP

-993 TENEDVTVEP
+993 TENEDMNVEP

-1012 EDSMM
+1012 ENSMM

-1036 VRPMRESHQPPCHS
+1036 VRPMRKSHQPPCPS

-1057 LRKEFTSAAGDP
+1057 LHKEFTSAAGDP
-1069 NSKKLDVNMENK
+1069 NSKKFDVNMENK
-1081 NPGRSIASATQQD
+1081 NPGRSIASATQQA
-1094 VDRASVCSSSPEDEL
+1094 VDRDSVHSSSPEDEL

-1130 TVRPTSTVKSQ
+1130 TVRPTSPVKSQ

-1149 LSKKLPEEKGNSKL
+1149 LSKKSLEEKGSSKL

-1173 SPMSKARYKT
+1173 SPVSKARYKT

-1324 GAEKKDLSLS
+1324 GAEKRDLSLS

-1344 VKSPKQPVKSP
+1344 VKSPKQPAKSPKQPAKSP

-1365 VKSPKQP
+1365 VM
-1372 VKSPKQ
+1372 
-1378 PVKSPKQPVK
+1378 
-1388 SPKQPV
+1388 
-1394 KSPKQPVKSPKQPVK
+1394 
-1409 SPKQPVKSPKQ
+1409 
-1420 PVKSPKQPVKSSVS
+1420 SSVS

-1441 PQGTVQKTNCVSR
+1441 PQGAVKKTNCVSR

-1462 EELTECVEPNI
+1462 EELTDCVEPNI
-1473 KRTRVQTLPPCKTGL
+1473 KRNRAQTLSPCKTGL

-1495 MSFEEDEESEPQT
+1495 MSFEEDKESEPQT

-1513 MQPPMQPPLQHG
+1513 MQPPLQHG

-1537 EKTVAY
+1537 EKTAAY

-1593 LETSVSAGDNQ
+1593 LETNVSAGDNH

-1618 GVTTPSKVGTT
+1618 GVTTPSKVCTT

-1687 SVFSQS
+1687 SVFSQR

-1726 EPMSAPDSVISAH
+1726 EPMAAPDSVISAH

-1815 DIKSNNSGVNFTN
+1815 DINSNNSGVNFTN

-1851 VNPTCLGIKSTSQGV
+1851 VNPTCRRIKSTSQGV

-1875 STYPGNNSTNP
+1875 STYPGNNSTNK
-1886 DTNSSYLCVNSTSP
+1886 DTNSSYPCVNSTSP
-1900 QVNCTNPGIY
+1900 QVNCTNPVIY

-1924 QTPPGEEQHGKD
+1924 QTPPGEEQHVKD
-1936 QAHPTGKTPS
+1936 QGKTPS

-1982 RDHSKGKT
+1982 RAHSKGKT
-1990 GKKRTRHHVEMK
+1990 GKKRTRNHMEMK

-2027 KETRSSKSERS
+2027 KEARSSKSERS
-2038 KGTTPPQSTPSPN
+2038 KVTTPPQSTPSPN

-2117 KKKMMSQV
+2117 KKKMMSQG
-2125 QGSNLPFDE
+2125 QKSIFPFDE

>member
-1 MEGDLMDEVY
+1 
-11 GDLSQDHHN
+11 
-20 TTAAFNEDSVDIYFG
+20 
-35 LESPKMN
+35 
-42 SNAERNYT
+42 
-50 LLSPQNLKYMD
+50 QNLKYMD

-80 LRTRFN
+80 LVLPLTCLTCVFT
-86 AAQSQVDE
+86 
-94 LMRRLQQTETQ
+94 LK

-141 SQSFRP
+141 SQS
-147 RRGPVVHHQSQMNCL
+147 
-162 RNQIPTKQ
+162 
-170 NPTGQSQPSQPQVP
+170 
-184 TRLNPTGPSQLSQPQ
+184 
-199 VPTRLNPTGQSQP
+199 
-212 SQPQVPT
+212 
-219 RLNPTGQ
+219 
-226 SQPSQPQVPTRLNPT
+226 
-241 GPSQLSQPQVPTRLN
+241 
-256 PTGPS
+256 
-261 QLNQP
+261 
-266 LIPTRQNLTGQPPP
+266 
-280 SQPPG
+280 
-285 PRQDCVVKDLSQLLC
+285 QLLC

-324 PDTTVLRPP
+324 PDTTVLRPPLLDATVLRPPLLDATVLRPP

-361 NRHPTRELDPSD
+361 NRHPTRELHPSD
-373 KPKQTKH
+373 EPKQTKH
-380 REGEGGN
+380 REGGGGN

-394 EQRKYNSKSS
+394 DQRKYNSKSS

-439 EGLSKDCAAYQSKCS
+439 EGLSKDCAAYQSMGS
-454 SRHYQELRRDKGDD
+454 SRHYQELRRDKGDG

-482 KHAYLNQASITERS
+482 KHAYLNQASVTERS

-514 KEERRREDEVRKEN
+514 KEERRREDEVRKEK

-548 ESDRCSRDVS
+548 ESDRCSTDVS
-558 KDKTMDDSKVGRQKT
+558 KDKTMDDSKVGGQKT
-573 GEKSELLPSE
+573 GEKSEFLPSE

-640 EDGGQPDLDKLL
+640 EDSGQPDLDNLL

-671 VVQPSSEIPMPSE
+671 VVQPSSEIPMSSG

-696 PCQDANKGLAEATV
+696 PCQDANKGLTEATV
-710 AKKPPKCQLE
+710 AKKQPKCQLE
-720 VEDTIVQDVSEG
+720 VEDIIVQGVSEG
-732 RPELPEAT
+732 KPELPEAT
-740 VDQRTEPTTPEPLR
+740 VDQRTEPTTPEPPR

-761 VCAIVLRTP
+761 VCAIVLRTT
-770 LKSRPE
+770 LKNRPE
-776 ECASVNKVSESEDF
+776 DCASANKVSDSEDF
-790 TAAAVTAITV
+790 TAAAVTATTV

-843 SSALVCES
+843 PSALVCES
-851 PAVET
+851 QT

-870 AVEGVPGKEPSE
+870 AVEGVSGKEPSE

-913 STISMEGIPEIC
+913 STISMEVIPEIC

-939 ECEKERTVVEQG
+939 ECEKERTVVVQG

-958 VSKVSSTTEEVAP
+958 VSKVSSTTGEVAP

-993 TENEDVTVEP
+993 TENEDVNVEP

-1036 VRPMRESHQPPCHS
+1036 VRPMRKSHQPPCHS

-1069 NSKKLDVNMENK
+1069 NPKKLDVNMENK

-1149 LSKKLPEEKGNSKL
+1149 LSKKLPEEKGISKL
-1163 LSKTLISPVG
+1163 LSKTLTSPVG

-1324 GAEKKDLSLS
+1324 GAEKRDLSLS
-1334 KQPVKSPKQP
+1334 KQPVKSPKPP
-1344 VKSPKQPVKSP
+1344 VKSPK
-1355 KQPVKSPKQP
+1355 
-1365 VKSPKQP
+1365 
-1372 VKSPKQ
+1372 
-1378 PVKSPKQPVK
+1378 
-1388 SPKQPV
+1388 
-1394 KSPKQPVKSPKQPVK
+1394 
-1409 SPKQPVKSPKQ
+1409 
-1420 PVKSPKQPVKSSVS
+1420 
-1434 TASKLKR
+1434 
-1441 PQGTVQKTNCVSR
+1441 
-1454 TSASKRPQ
+1454 
-1462 EELTECVEPNI
+1462 
-1473 KRTRVQTLPPCKTGL
+1473 
-1488 GRGKNIK
+1488 GKNIK
-1495 MSFEEDEESEPQT
+1495 MSFEEDKESEPQT

-1537 EKTVAY
+1537 EKTAAY

-1687 SVFSQS
+1687 SVFSQR

-1713 SDNHLSFLHPASV
+1713 SDNHLSFLHPANV
-1726 EPMSAPDSVISAH
+1726 EPTSAPDSVISAH

-1764 SSGASSGGGRTREAP
+1764 SSGGSSGAGRTREAP

-1815 DIKSNNSGVNFTN
+1815 DINSNNSGVNFTN
-1828 LGINCTNP
+1828 L

-1886 DTNSSYLCVNSTSP
+1886 DTNSSYPCVNSTSP

-1924 QTPPGEEQHGKD
+1924 QTPPGGEQHGKD

-2012 EKIKHK
+2012 EKIIKHK

-2038 KGTTPPQSTPSPN
+2038 KVTTPPQSTPSPN
-2051 SLSAKNIIIRKGAV
+2051 SLSAKNIIIKKGAV

-2117 KKKMMSQV
+2117 KKKMAS
-2125 QGSNLPFDE
+2125 

>member
-42 SNAERNYT
+42 SNSERNYT

-162 RNQIPTKQ
+162 RNQIPTRQ
-170 NPTGQSQPSQPQVP
+170 NPTEQSQPSQPQVP
-184 TRLNPTGPSQLSQPQ
+184 TRLNPTGPS
-199 VPTRLNPTGQSQP
+199 
-212 SQPQVPT
+212 
-219 RLNPTGQ
+219 
-226 SQPSQPQVPTRLNPT
+226 
-241 GPSQLSQPQVPTRLN
+241 
-256 PTGPS
+256 
-261 QLNQP
+261 
-266 LIPTRQNLTGQPPP
+266 PPI
-280 SQPPG
+280 QPPG
-285 PRQDCVVKDLSQLLC
+285 PRKDCVVKDLSQLLC

-324 PDTTVLRPP
+324 LDATVLRPP

-338 KTAKGDSEAP
+338 KTARGDSEAL

-353 GSSSQDSV
+353 SSSSQDSV
-361 NRHPTRELDPSD
+361 IRHPTRELGPSD
-373 KPKQTKH
+373 EPKQTKH
-380 REGEGGN
+380 REGGGEN
-387 PRLSHSN
+387 PRLPDSK
-394 EQRKYNSKSS
+394 EQRKCNSKSS
-404 RCPRLSD
+404 KYPRLSD
-411 VEVRRRSERAKN
+411 VEVCRRSERAKN

-428 LHCTASSDRTS
+428 LHCSASSNRTS
-439 EGLSKDCAAYQSKCS
+439 EGLSKDCAAYQSKGS
-454 SRHYQELRRDKGDD
+454 SRHYKELRRDKDDD
-468 NRHSRGTKDISSNR
+468 NRHSRSTKDISSNR
-482 KHAYLNQASITERS
+482 KHAYLNQASVTERS

-514 KEERRREDEVRKEN
+514 KEERRREDEIRKEKN
-528 NTSKKSGER
+528 RSKKSGER
-537 KSTCTERRRAK
+537 KSTCTEKRRTK
-548 ESDRCSRDVS
+548 ESDRCSTDVS
-558 KDKTMDDSKVGRQKT
+558 KDKTMDNSKVGGQKT
-573 GEKSELLPSE
+573 DEKSELLPSE
-583 AKVAAKSSVE
+583 AKVAEKSSVE
-593 ETGPNRKLS
+593 ENGPNRKLS

-612 PVKKPRRLAETKE
+612 PVKKPRQPAETKE
-625 QEGTPPEEVPEDQSA
+625 QEGTPPEELPDDQSA
-640 EDGGQPDLDKLL
+640 EDSGQPDLDELI

-659 SVVETDEVFEDP
+659 SVV
-671 VVQPSSEIPMPSE
+671 QSSSEISMPSE
-684 PGSIDLRHTDKE
+684 PESINLRHTDKE
-696 PCQDANKGLAEATV
+696 PCQDASKGLAEATV
-710 AKKPPKCQLE
+710 AKKQPKCQLE

-754 EVCVSAP
+754 KICVSARD
-761 VCAIVLRTP
+761 CDIVLRTP
-770 LKSRPE
+770 LKCRPE
-776 ECASVNKVSESEDF
+776 QCASANNICESEDF
-790 TAAAVTAITV
+790 TAAAVTATTV
-800 AGNCGNNSNTDTG
+800 TGNCGNNSNNGTG

-827 VVLITDNW
+827 ET
-835 VCKPNGKT
+835 P
-843 SSALVCES
+843 SALVCKS
-851 PAVET
+851 QAVET
-856 VTQVPPAAVCVGHP
+856 VTQVPPAAAVCVGNP
-870 AVEGVPGKEPSE
+870 AVEGVPGKEQSE
-882 SLQLPLPASVISTS
+882 SLQLPLPASVISNS

-913 STISMEGIPEIC
+913 STISMEVIPEIC
-925 ITSEIVED
+925 ITSEIVND
-933 ATEIPL
+933 VTEIPL
-939 ECEKERTVVEQG
+939 ECVKEKAVVEQS
-951 SPLSGFE
+951 SPLSSIA
-958 VSKVSSTTEEVAP
+958 VSKVSSTTGEVAP

-978 LSQTPKKSLDSEPSH
+978 LSQTPKKSLNSEP
-993 TENEDVTVEP
+993 ENEDVNVET

-1012 EDSMM
+1012 EDSMR
-1017 LTLGSLKGIPDAIS
+1017 LTLSSLKGIPDAIS

-1036 VRPMRESHQPPCHS
+1036 VRPMRKSHQPPCHS

-1057 LRKEFTSAAGDP
+1057 LRKELTSAAGDP

-1081 NPGRSIASATQQD
+1081 NPGLSIASATQQN
-1094 VDRASVCSSSPEDEL
+1094 VDWASVRSSSPEDEL

-1114 LSEGEET
+1114 LSEGEEP

-1149 LSKKLPEEKGNSKL
+1149 LSKKSPEEQGNSKL
-1163 LSKTLISPVG
+1163 LSKTLSSPVG

-1259 LKNNIMSVLSKLSNN
+1259 LKNNILSVLSKLSNN

-1324 GAEKKDLSLS
+1324 GAEKRDLSLS
-1334 KQPVKSPKQP
+1334 
-1344 VKSPKQPVKSP
+1344 
-1355 KQPVKSPKQP
+1355 
-1365 VKSPKQP
+1365 
-1372 VKSPKQ
+1372 
-1378 PVKSPKQPVK
+1378 
-1388 SPKQPV
+1388 KQPV

-1441 PQGTVQKTNCVSR
+1441 PQGAVQKTNCVSR
-1454 TSASKRPQ
+1454 TSASKRPR

-1473 KRTRVQTLPPCKTGL
+1473 KRTRAQTLPPCKTGL

-1495 MSFEEDEESEPQT
+1495 MSFEEDKESEPQT

-1525 LEILSSNSPSSA
+1525 LEILPSNSSSSV
-1537 EKTVAY
+1537 EKTAAY

-1677 LPEDKMTSQS
+1677 LPEDKRTSQS
-1687 SVFSQS
+1687 SVFSQR

-1713 SDNHLSFLHPASV
+1713 SDNHLSFLHPANV
-1726 EPMSAPDSVISAH
+1726 EPTSAPDSVISAH

-1815 DIKSNNSGVNFTN
+1815 DINSNNSSVNFTN
-1828 LGINCTNP
+1828 LGINCTNPGINCTNP

-1851 VNPTCLGIKSTSQGV
+1851 VKPTCLGVKSTSQGV
-1866 NSSSPGSVN
+1866 NSSSPGSVK

-1886 DTNSSYLCVNSTSP
+1886 DTNSSYPCVNSTSP

-1910 PISADINPRAVSSP
+1910 PTSADINPRAVSSP

-1936 QAHPTGKTPS
+1936 KAHPTGKTPS

-1990 GKKRTRHHVEMK
+1990 GKKRTKHHVEMK

-2018 KKSSKRAKG
+2018 KKSSKSAKG
-2027 KETRSSKSERS
+2027 KETRSSRRERS
-2038 KGTTPPQSTPSPN
+2038 KVTTPPQSTPSPN
-2051 SLSAKNIIIRKGAV
+2051 SLSAKNIIIKKGAV

-2074 RDILLALK
+2074 RDILLSLK
-2082 MKGASPDTFSS
+2082 MKGASPGTFSA

-2117 KKKMMSQV
+2117 KKKMAS
-2125 QGSNLPFDE
+2125 

>member
-184 TRLNPTGPSQLSQPQ
+184 TRLNPTG
-199 VPTRLNPTGQSQP
+199 QSQP

-226 SQPSQPQVPTRLNPT
+226 
-241 GPSQLSQPQVPTRLN
+241 SQLSQPQVPTRLN

-373 KPKQTKH
+373 EPKQTKH
-380 REGEGGN
+380 REGGGGN

-394 EQRKYNSKSS
+394 EQRKYNSKSN

-439 EGLSKDCAAYQSKCS
+439 EGLSKDCAAYQSKGS

-482 KHAYLNQASITERS
+482 KHAYLNQASVTERS

-612 PVKKPRRLAETKE
+612 PVKKPRLLAETKE

-776 ECASVNKVSESEDF
+776 ECASVKKVSESEDF
-790 TAAAVTAITV
+790 TAAAVTATTV

-913 STISMEGIPEIC
+913 SSISMEGIPEIC

-993 TENEDVTVEP
+993 TENEDVNVEP

-1334 KQPVKSPKQP
+1334 KQPVKSPMQP
-1344 VKSPKQPVKSP
+1344 VKSPMQPVKSP
-1355 KQPVKSPKQP
+1355 MQPGKSPMQPVKSPMQP
-1365 VKSPKQP
+1365 VK
-1372 VKSPKQ
+1372 
-1378 PVKSPKQPVK
+1378 
-1388 SPKQPV
+1388 
-1394 KSPKQPVKSPKQPVK
+1394 
-1409 SPKQPVKSPKQ
+1409 
-1420 PVKSPKQPVKSSVS
+1420 
-1434 TASKLKR
+1434 
-1441 PQGTVQKTNCVSR
+1441 
-1454 TSASKRPQ
+1454 
-1462 EELTECVEPNI
+1462 
-1473 KRTRVQTLPPCKTGL
+1473 VQTLPPCKTGL

-1815 DIKSNNSGVNFTN
+1815 DIKSNNSGVN
-1828 LGINCTNP
+1828 
-1836 GINFSNLG
+1836 
-1844 NNSTSLV
+1844 
-1851 VNPTCLGIKSTSQGV
+1851 
-1866 NSSSPGSVN
+1866 SSSPGSVN

-1990 GKKRTRHHVEMK
+1990 GKKRTRHHIEMK
-2002 AKRPKKEVIP
+2002 AKRPKKE
-2012 EKIKHK
+2012 
-2018 KKSSKRAKG
+2018 SSKRAKG

-2117 KKKMMSQV
+2117 KKKMAS
-2125 QGSNLPFDE
+2125 